1 MAQEWSGPMH
11 TSDTSAAGRSAE
23 PTSGRG
29 AAHPEWALVGEALAT
44 RSWAVV
50 EHCRVV
56 GRDLAERGVSAGEAL
71 GELRSTTRRVVER
84 EPTFEECEA
93 LVDSWADATLGY
105 LNRLSC
111 ADPLTGLDSQAHL
124 LGLLGTPSDAAL
136 IMVVLEVSRPDDFF
150 ELARRLSLL
159 GDLTRSVFPRSRTVA
174 RVGVRRLVAL
184 VPAKPDLGSRV
195 RLLVRGAAGAERVW
209 VEPVPARAQACAE
222 LVDRLARG

>member
-1 MAQEWSGPMH
+1 MNPSG
-11 TSDTSAAGRSAE
+11 TSAAGPSAE
-23 PTSGRG
+23 PTSTRG
-29 AAHPEWALVGEALAT
+29 AVRPGWASVGEALAT

-56 GRDLAERGVSAGEAL
+56 GRDLAERGVPVRDAL
-71 GELRSTTRRVVER
+71 GELRSTTVLVGHR

-93 LVDSWADATLGY
+93 LVDAWTDATLGY

-124 LGLLGTPSDAAL
+124 LATLGVPSDEDL

-150 ELARRLSLL
+150 AFARRLSLL
-159 GDLTRSVFPRSRTVA
+159 GELTRGVFPAARTTA

-184 VPAKPDLGSRV
+184 VPAQSDLGTRV
-195 RLLVRGAAGAERVW
+195 GLLVRGVEGAHRVW
-209 VEPVPARAQACAE
+209 VEPVPPRREACAA